1 MNRTTTN
8 LLGILITILAGTYF
22 FIFYCSSCRIDNT
35 NKHTLLY
42 PTNTNFT
49 SHPFT
54 FKHEKFSV
62 VSNENF
68 NFKIN
73 SPEILEPI
81 SYKLKSE
88 IFKVSDYLK
97 KHPHIQL
104 EVTGLF
110 TPKEEKIASDMGI
123 NRALNVKHYLSSKG
137 VPKDQ
142 IIITANQDTTLIPKD
157 TTIIGPIIYHL
168 KESEDYSKNE
178 AILTSIRENPCT
190 IFFNSGETTS
200 KLSLIQRQQLVK
212 IATYLQQDSIAMVS
226 VTGHTDNKGSDESNT
241 DIGLKRAKFISS
253 YLVANGIN
261 ANHISTDSK
270 GSQQPIASNTNE
282 EGRAENRRV
291 TITIIKEN

>member
-22 FIFYCSSCRIDNT
+22 FVSYCSSCRIDIT
-35 NKHTLLY
+35 NKHSSLY
-42 PTNTNFT
+42 STNTNFT

-68 NFKIN
+68 NFKVN

-110 TPKEEKIASDMGI
+110 TPKEENEASDMGI

-142 IIITANQDTTLIPKD
+142 IIITANQDTTLVPKD
-157 TTIIGPIIYHL
+157 TILLGPITYQL
-168 KESEDYSKNE
+168 KESQDYNKNE
-178 AILTSIRENPCT
+178 AMLTSIREDPCV
-190 IFFNSGETTS
+190 IFFNSGQTS
-200 KLSLIQRQQLVK
+200 TKLSLLQRQQLVK
-212 IATYLQQDSIAMVS
+212 IATYIQQDSIALVR
-226 VTGHTDNKGSDESNT
+226 VTGHTDNKGSDKSNT

-253 YLVANGIN
+253 YLVANGIT
-261 ANHISTDSK
+261 ANHIDTDSK
-270 GSQQPIASNTNE
+270 GAYQPIASNITE

-291 TITIIKEN
+291 TITIIKEK